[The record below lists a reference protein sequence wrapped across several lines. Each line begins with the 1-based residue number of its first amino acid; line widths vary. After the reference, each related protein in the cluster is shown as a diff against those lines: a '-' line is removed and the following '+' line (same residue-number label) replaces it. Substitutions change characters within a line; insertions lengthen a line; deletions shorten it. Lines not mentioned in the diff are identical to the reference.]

1 MTRVMSIILVRSFIN
16 KSFYR

>member
-1 MTRVMSIILVRSFIN
+1 MARVSIILVHSFIN

>member
-1 MTRVMSIILVRSFIN
+1 MARVSIILVRSFIN